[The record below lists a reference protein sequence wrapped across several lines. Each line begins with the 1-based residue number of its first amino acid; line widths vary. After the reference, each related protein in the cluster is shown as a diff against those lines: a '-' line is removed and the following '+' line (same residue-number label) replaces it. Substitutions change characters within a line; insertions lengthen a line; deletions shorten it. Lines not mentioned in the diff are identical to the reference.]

1 MATTSLPAELRGLVA
16 HLALDDRPSA
26 VVKGAEEVVYTNNSF
41 QTLALS
47 TDDIHAMLS
56 RPWVLGEPEVLGHD
70 TGTWKQ
76 IDVLKGWRSLI
87 WMGDAIS
94 HAGNALL
101 APANGS
107 RTRPELERTRT
118 EPAPT
123 ALERGAAFD
132 WTRFDV
138 PGLPAWTQYVR
149 DFDWAT
155 TPLGPMSSWSVHLRS
170 VVVYMMN
177 NPAPRLIVWG
187 AEETFLYNEG
197 CIGLFGPKH
206 PWVLGQ
212 RVTDAFSEIYEGL
225 RPFFDQAWTGKP
237 VTIRELPVMMEREG
251 FVLEEKFFDFTLLPI
266 VGQNGR
272 PTGVLDECVDTTQI
286 VRGRRRRD
294 SVRHVAQMVSSASTL
309 KELWPAFLAGLEPAV
324 EDGPYAIFY
333 SVQDDVA
340 GSSDEAKTLGRKCVL
355 EGTVGIHADNVAV
368 PANFSLGAHSNAS
381 PGIVKACLQAW
392 LTREELALHSKD
404 GTLPAE
410 LAFATSGRAYDDEV
424 RTAVVTP
431 ITSAVGDVVLGIL
444 VMGLNG
450 RCPDDEEYKLWVHL
464 VADLLKKTA
473 TLIALPEEQ
482 RKAQK
487 IANDLNESLAQ
498 QLKITTLQAE
508 RSEAKFRGMAAS
520 APQGM
525 YMFDAQGK
533 PLHVNDQYLKMLG
546 DTREKHFARRPESDA
561 WKDQVHPDDLDRF
574 IEAWT
579 TILQKKTPVTIEYRL
594 KKLWKSV
601 DDKTGENLEG
611 ETWLLANAFPDI
623 GADGDVVAVMGWLTD
638 VSHRKMSERLQ
649 TQRLKDALENKRQ
662 TENFIDMTSHEMRN
676 PLSAILQSADS
687 IVSIL
692 TSAGMPIL
700 GEGIKLDSETAD
712 EIVDAAQTVIL
723 CAQHQKRIVDD
734 ILTLSKLDASLLVI
748 SPDRV
753 QAPLLIKKALKMY
766 ESELSHASIDATL
779 SVEDS
784 YRELDVQWVLL
795 DASRMLQ
802 VIINLLTNAIK
813 FTQYSET
820 KNIVISLG
828 ASLKRPTGNHHNVQ
842 FIPPRPGRAQPAVTM
857 PAEFGNGED
866 VYIQIA
872 VEDSGQGLNEDD
884 IKILFQRFQQA
895 SPKTYKQY
903 GGSGLGLFISRELT
917 ELQGGQIGVYSTAG
931 KTNFSF
937 FVKAKRCDESGD
949 RPKLPRCAS
958 TSSSPIAYG
967 RKGSVVLSST
977 PDEVRQKVKVNS
989 LEPPTKVKVKSIE
1002 PPTIASAPPAT
1013 TKEVRQHASNGGVQ
1027 AVQHN
1032 QDGLLHVLIVEDNH
1046 VNQRVMSQQLRRAGC
1061 VVHVANHGLECLGFL
1076 EGSTFCAASTPLS
1089 VILLDLEMP
1098 TMDGLTCIRHI
1109 RERQVEGRIKRHV
1122 PVIAVTANARPEQIQ
1137 AALAAGMD
1145 QVVTKP
1151 FRIPE
1156 LMPQMTALIAEF
1168 ERQKLG

>member
-1 MATTSLPAELRGLVA
+1 MAEMSLPIELRGLVA

-26 VVKGAEEVVYTNNSF
+26 VIKGAEEVIYANDSF
-41 QTLALS
+41 HTLALS
-47 TDDIHAMLS
+47 KDEIHAVLR
-56 RPWVLGEPEVLGHD
+56 RPWALDKPETLGSD

-76 IDVLKGWRSLI
+76 IDVLEGWKALI
-87 WMGDAIS
+87 WVGDAAYHVRDAAS
-94 HAGNALL
+94 
-101 APANGS
+101 APTNGS
-107 RTRPELERTRT
+107 HTRPELERAKT
-118 EPAPT
+118 EPIPVSLAKG
-123 ALERGAAFD
+123 EAFD
-132 WTRFDV
+132 WTRFHV
-138 PGLPAWTQYVR
+138 PDLSPWTQYVR
-149 DFDWAT
+149 EFDWST
-155 TPLGPMSSWSVHLRS
+155 TPLGPMASWSVHLRS

-177 NPAPRLIVWG
+177 NPAPRIIIWG
-187 AEETFLYNEG
+187 ANETFLYNAG
-197 CIGLFGPKH
+197 CIGILGPKH
-206 PWVLGQ
+206 PSCLGGS
-212 RVTDAFSEIYEGL
+212 VSIAFSDIIQGI
-225 RPFFDQAWTGKP
+225 RPFLNEAWAGKA
-237 VTIRELPVMMEREG
+237 VTLKELPVMMQRSG
-251 FVLEEKFFDFTLLPI
+251 QALEEKFFDFSLLPI
-266 VGQNGR
+266 VGQDGR
-272 PTGVLDECVDTTQI
+272 PTGILDELSDTTQV

-294 SVRHVAQMVSSASTL
+294 SVRNVAQNVSAASTL
-309 KELWPAFLAGLEPAV
+309 KELWPAFLAGLEPAI
-324 EDGPYAIFY
+324 EDAPYAIFY
-333 SVQDDVA
+333 SVENRLPESLTESTEQ
-340 GSSDEAKTLGRKCVL
+340 EYVL
-355 EGTVGIHADNVAV
+355 QGMVGIDTAESAV
-368 PANFSLGAHSNAS
+368 PARFELRAPLQTD
-381 PGIVKACLQAW
+381 PGLIMACLRAW
-392 LTREELALHSKD
+392 QTREDLTLQIKD
-404 GTLPAE
+404 GSLPAE
-410 LAFATSGRAYDDEV
+410 LAFARPGRAYNDEV

-482 RKAQK
+482 RRAQK

-508 RSEAKFRGMAAS
+508 RSEERFRGMAAS

-533 PLHVNDQYLKMLG
+533 PLHVNDQYLRMLG
-546 DTREKHFARRPESDA
+546 DTREKHMARRPDSDA
-561 WKDQVHPDDLDRF
+561 WKDQVHPCDLDRF

-601 DDKTGENLEG
+601 DDKTGQDLEG
-611 ETWLLANAFPDI
+611 ETWLLANAFPDL
-623 GADGDVVAVMGWLTD
+623 GADGEVVAVMGWLTD

-649 TQRLKDALENKRQ
+649 AQRLKDALENKRQ

-779 SVEDS
+779 NVEDS

-820 KNIVISLG
+820 RNIVVSLG
-828 ASLKRPTGNHHNVQ
+828 ASLERPSGKHHNVQ
-842 FIPPRPGRAQPAVTM
+842 FIPPRPGRAQQPVATPA
-857 PAEFGNGED
+857 AEFGDGED

-931 KTNFSF
+931 KTNFTF
-937 FVKAKRCDESGD
+937 FVKAKRCDETGD

-958 TSSSPIAYG
+958 TSASPIAYG
-967 RKGSVVLSST
+967 RKGSVVST
-977 PDEVRQKVKVNS
+977 SDEERQKVKVNS
-989 LEPPTKVKVKSIE
+989 LDAPTTAV
-1002 PPTIASAPPAT
+1002 APPAVA
-1013 TKEVRQHASNGGVQ
+1013 KQPRLPVSNGEVQ
-1027 AVQHN
+1027 AVQQI
-1032 QDGLLHVLIVEDNH
+1032 QDGLLHVLIVEDNII
-1046 VNQRVMSQQLRRAGC
+1046 NQRVMSQQLRRAGC
-1061 VVHVANHGLECLGFL
+1061 IVHVANHGLECLGFL

-1089 VILLDLEMP
+1089 VVLLDLEMP

-1109 RERQVEGRIKRHV
+1109 REWQTEGRITQHV
-1122 PVIAVTANARPEQIQ
+1122 PVIAVTANARNEQIQ

-1156 LMPQMTALIAEF
+1156 LMPQMAALIAEL

>member
-1 MATTSLPAELRGLVA
+1 MAEMSLPTELRGLVA

-26 VVKGAEEVVYTNNSF
+26 VIKGAEEVIYANDSF
-41 QTLALS
+41 HTLALS
-47 TDDIHAMLS
+47 KDEIHAVLR
-56 RPWVLGEPEVLGHD
+56 RPWALEQPETLGSD

-76 IDVLKGWRSLI
+76 IDVLEGWKTLI
-87 WMGDAIS
+87 WVGDAAYHVRDDAS
-94 HAGNALL
+94 
-101 APANGS
+101 APTNGS
-107 RTRPELERTRT
+107 RTRPELERAKT
-118 EPAPT
+118 EPIPVSLAKG
-123 ALERGAAFD
+123 EAFD

-138 PGLPAWTQYVR
+138 PDLPPWTQYVR
-149 DFDWAT
+149 DFDWST
-155 TPLGPMSSWSVHLRS
+155 TPLGPMASWSVHLRS

-177 NPAPRLIVWG
+177 NPAPRIIIWG
-187 AEETFLYNEG
+187 AEETFLYNAG
-197 CIGLFGPKH
+197 CIGILGPKH
-206 PWVLGQ
+206 PSCLGGS
-212 RVTDAFSEIYEGL
+212 VSIAFSDIIQGI
-225 RPFFDQAWTGKP
+225 RPFLNEAWAGKA
-237 VTIRELPVMMEREG
+237 VTLKELPVMMQRSG
-251 FVLEEKFFDFTLLPI
+251 QALEEKFFDFSLLPI

-272 PTGVLDECVDTTQI
+272 PTGILDELADTTQI

-294 SVRHVAQMVSSASTL
+294 SVRNVAHKVSAASSL
-309 KELWPAFLAGLEPAV
+309 EELWPAFLTGLEIAI
-324 EDGPYAIFY
+324 EDAPYAIFY
-333 SVQDDVA
+333 SVE
-340 GSSDEAKTLGRKCVL
+340 SSIPESSTEATKQECVL
-355 EGTVGIHADNVAV
+355 QGIVGIDIAEAAV
-368 PANFSLGAHSNAS
+368 PARFELRAPLQTD
-381 PGIVKACLQAW
+381 PGLIMACLRAW
-392 LTREELALHSKD
+392 QTREDLALQTED
-404 GTLPAE
+404 GSLPAE
-410 LAFATSGRAYDDEV
+410 LAFARPGRAYNDEV

-482 RKAQK
+482 RRAQK

-508 RSEAKFRGMAAS
+508 RSEERFRGMAAS

-533 PLHVNDQYLKMLG
+533 PLHVNDQYLRMLG
-546 DTREKHFARRPESDA
+546 DTREKHMARRPDSDA
-561 WKDQVHPDDLDRF
+561 WKDQVHPGDLERF

-601 DDKTGENLEG
+601 DDKTGQDLEG
-611 ETWLLANAFPDI
+611 ETWLLANAFPDL
-623 GADGDVVAVMGWLTD
+623 GADGEVVAVMGWLTD

-649 TQRLKDALENKRQ
+649 AQRLKDALENKRQ

-779 SVEDS
+779 NVEDS

-820 KNIVISLG
+820 RNIVVSLG
-828 ASLKRPTGNHHNVQ
+828 ASLERPSGKHHNVQ
-842 FIPPRPGRAQPAVTM
+842 FIPPRPGRAQQPTATPA
-857 PAEFGNGED
+857 AEFGDGED

-931 KTNFSF
+931 KTNFTF
-937 FVKAKRCDESGD
+937 FVKAKRCDETGD

-958 TSSSPIAYG
+958 TSASPIAYG
-967 RKGSVVLSST
+967 RKGSVVST
-977 PDEVRQKVKVNS
+977 PDEESQKVKVNS
-989 LEPPTKVKVKSIE
+989 LERSTNAVAPPTVAKQPRLPV
-1002 PPTIASAPPAT
+1002 
-1013 TKEVRQHASNGGVQ
+1013 SNGEVQ
-1027 AVQHN
+1027 AVRHI
-1032 QDGLLHVLIVEDNH
+1032 QDGLLHVLIVEDNII
-1046 VNQRVMSQQLRRAGC
+1046 NQRVMSQQLRRAGC
-1061 VVHVANHGLECLGFL
+1061 IVHVANHGLECLGFL

-1089 VILLDLEMP
+1089 VVLLDLEMP

-1109 RERQVEGRIKRHV
+1109 REWQSEGRITQHV
-1122 PVIAVTANARPEQIQ
+1122 PVIAVTANARNEQIQ

-1156 LMPQMTALIAEF
+1156 LMPQMAALIAEL

>member
-1 MATTSLPAELRGLVA
+1 MAELSLPTELRGLVA

-26 VVKGAEEVVYTNNSF
+26 VIKGAEVIYANNSF
-41 QTLALS
+41 QSLALPE
-47 TDDIHAMLS
+47 DEIHAVLR
-56 RPWVLGEPEVLGHD
+56 RPWALDKPETLGSY

-76 IDVLKGWRSLI
+76 IDVLEGWKTLI
-87 WMGDAIS
+87 WVEDAAYHVS
-94 HAGNALL
+94 DAAL
-101 APANGS
+101 APTNGS
-107 RTRPELERTRT
+107 RMRPELERAKT
-118 EPAPT
+118 EPIPMSLAKG
-123 ALERGAAFD
+123 EAFD

-138 PGLPAWTQYVR
+138 PDLPPWTQYVR
-149 DFDWAT
+149 KFDWST
-155 TPLGPMSSWSVHLRS
+155 TPLGPMASWSVHLRS

-177 NPAPRLIVWG
+177 NPAPRIIIWG
-187 AEETFLYNEG
+187 ANETFLYNAG
-197 CIGLFGPKH
+197 CIGILDIIQG
-206 PWVLGQ
+206 
-212 RVTDAFSEIYEGL
+212 I
-225 RPFFDQAWTGKP
+225 RPFLNEAWAGKA
-237 VTIRELPVMMEREG
+237 VTLKELPVMMQRSG
-251 FVLEEKFFDFTLLPI
+251 QALEEKFFDFSLLPI
-266 VGQNGR
+266 VGQDGR
-272 PTGVLDECVDTTQI
+272 PTGILDELADTTQI

-294 SVRHVAQMVSSASTL
+294 SVRNVAQNVSAASTL
-309 KELWPAFLAGLEPAV
+309 KELWPAFLAGLESAI
-324 EDGPYAIFY
+324 EDAPYAIFY
-333 SVQDDVA
+333 SVENSVPE
-340 GSSDEAKTLGRKCVL
+340 SSTEATEQHCVL
-355 EGTVGIHADNVAV
+355 QGIVGIDIADSAI
-368 PANFSLGAHSNAS
+368 PARFQLRA
-381 PGIVKACLQAW
+381 PVQTDPRLIMACLQASQ
-392 LTREELALHSKD
+392 TREDLTLQIQD
-404 GTLPAE
+404 GSLPAE
-410 LAFATSGRAYDDEV
+410 LAFARPGRAYNDEV

-482 RKAQK
+482 RRAQK

-508 RSEAKFRGMAAS
+508 RSEERFRGMAAS

-533 PLHVNDQYLKMLG
+533 PLHVNDQYLRMLG
-546 DTREKHFARRPESDA
+546 DTREKHFARRPDSDA
-561 WKDQVHPDDLDRF
+561 WKDQVHPGDLERF

-601 DDKTGENLEG
+601 DDKTGQDLEG

-623 GADGDVVAVMGWLTD
+623 GADGEVVAVMGWLTD

-649 TQRLKDALENKRQ
+649 AQRLKDALENKRQ

-779 SVEDS
+779 NVEDS

-820 KNIVISLG
+820 RNIVVSLG
-828 ASLKRPTGNHHNVQ
+828 ASLERPSGKHHNVQ
-842 FIPPRPGRAQPAVTM
+842 FIPPRPGRAQQPTATPA
-857 PAEFGNGED
+857 AEFGDGED

-931 KTNFSF
+931 KTNFTF
-937 FVKAKRCDESGD
+937 FVKAKRCDETGD

-958 TSSSPIAYG
+958 TSASPIAYG
-967 RKGSVVLSST
+967 RKGSVVST
-977 PDEVRQKVKVNS
+977 PDEESQKVKVNS
-989 LEPPTKVKVKSIE
+989 LERPTTAVAPPTVAKQPRLPV
-1002 PPTIASAPPAT
+1002 
-1013 TKEVRQHASNGGVQ
+1013 SNGEVQ
-1027 AVQHN
+1027 AVRHI
-1032 QDGLLHVLIVEDNH
+1032 QDGLLHVLIVEDNII
-1046 VNQRVMSQQLRRAGC
+1046 NQRVMSQQLRRAGC
-1061 VVHVANHGLECLGFL
+1061 IVHLANHGLECLGFL

-1089 VILLDLEMP
+1089 IVLLDLEMP

-1109 RERQVEGRIKRHV
+1109 REWQTEGRITQHV
-1122 PVIAVTANARPEQIQ
+1122 PVIAVTANARNEQIQ

-1156 LMPQMTALIAEF
+1156 LMPQMAALIAELK
-1168 ERQKLG
+1168 RQKLG